1 MAFTPILSSISHAFF
16 DDGDDPFND
25 EQGEYNPPFDP
36 FGDDEMVLVQSP
48 ARTTHIPAAAFI
60 PLGTAATD
68 LVEQHAL
75 HAIFLAEDASEVAW
89 DG

>member
-1 MAFTPILSSISHAFF
+1 MAFF

-25 EQGEYNPPFDP
+25 DDPAVVAPFDP
-36 FGDDEMVLVQSP
+36 YGDDQIVLVQSP
-48 ARTTHIPAAAFI
+48 ARTAQTAAALI

-68 LVEQHAL
+68 LLEQHAL
-75 HAIFLAEDASEVAW
+75 HAIFLAGDVAEVVW